1 MEKLPGM
8 AATVSS
14 SAEQLLDGLFSSGG
28 LFLSQ
33 ICTVTGVELH
43 TVQNWV
49 KRGFV
54 PPPEQKTY
62 SKKQLCRIATINM
75 LRDVLPLD
83 TALNL
88 LRYINGVLDD
98 ESDDRIDDSLLYLK
112 FCRLTHASDDSLV
125 DAIAE
130 VTADIE
136 DAEVRERTATVLEGM
151 YYAYRSTEYKKQ
163 AEGLIASALK
173 KGEIAL

>member
-1 MEKLPGM
+1 M
-8 AATVSS
+8 
-14 SAEQLLDGLFSSGG
+14 
-28 LFLSQ
+28 
-33 ICTVTGVELH
+33 
-43 TVQNWV
+43 
-49 KRGFV
+49 
-54 PPPEQKTY
+54 
-62 SKKQLCRIATINM
+62 
-75 LRDVLPLD
+75 LPLD

-88 LRYINGVLDD
+88 LRYVNGVLDD

-112 FCRLTHASDDSLV
+112 FCRLTHASADSLV

-163 AEGLIASALK
+163 AEGLIASALE
-173 KGEIAL
+173 KGDIAL